1 MSCAS
6 KYDLD
11 VLGTFSSF
19 PARHG
24 MLSKPLCSIVSIVFF
39 LFWVRLWVRRRCRSA
54 DKGLTDCTSVY
65 KEKLDGKFDLLSAQ
79 FVPMIPRL

>member
-1 MSCAS
+1 
-6 KYDLD
+6 
-11 VLGTFSSF
+11 
-19 PARHG
+19 
-24 MLSKPLCSIVSIVFF
+24 MLSRSLPSVVSTAFF